1 MKTLLFVLMLALIV
15 GGVQGADKNKHEE
28 SEALKVAK
36 AAGFKHIR
44 DTTAKELQT
53 AAIGT
58 PSSGSPATTMAMGA
72 GVATGVLP
80 SAQGLSRGFES
91 GLGLLGGFLLSLPV
105 AYPELSPRMLIW
117 MPTGLA
123 PTPEAARSLLQEKW
137 VAAVAA
143 SLPDHNVELR
153 EREPRHSM
161 DLKTYLAIEGPAC
174 GDCRLFSMVTGDSD
188 VPRVKRAP
196 DFLGSYDSYAWIEL
210 GIRGNGNFSGFPW
223 TASAMTPEDRE
234 QFFLRLSTNLP
245 SWVYIYLPPDAR
257 VAPYPQIFHGGQH
270 LLFIEPGALAQRA
283 PDSQTPAQ

>member
-1 MKTLLFVLMLALIV
+1 M
-15 GGVQGADKNKHEE
+15 
-28 SEALKVAK
+28 S
-36 AAGFKHIR
+36 
-44 DTTAKELQT
+44 
-53 AAIGT
+53 
-58 PSSGSPATTMAMGA
+58 PSMMAAMGA
-72 GVATGVLP
+72 GTATGILNP
-80 SAQGLSRGFES
+80 TPGLSRGLDS
-91 GLGLLGGFLLSLPV
+91 GLSLVGAFLLSLPV

-117 MPTGLA
+117 MPARLA
-123 PTPEAARSLLQEKW
+123 PTPEAARSLLQETW

-143 SLPDHNVELR
+143 SLPDHKVELR

-188 VPRVKRAP
+188 FPHVKKAP

-234 QFFLRLSTNLP
+234 QFFSRLSTNLP

-257 VAPYPQIFHGGQH
+257 VAPYPQVFHGGQQ
-270 LLFIEPGALAQRA
+270 LLFIEPGAFGQTA
-283 PDSQTPAQ
+283 PVSQTPAQ